1 MNRPSVLLLDEPLGA
16 LDRQLREEM
25 QMELKLLQ
33 TRLGITFVFVTHDQG
48 EAMSMSDR
56 IAVMRD
62 GRIEQ
67 LADAN
72 TVYHRPASAYVAA
85 FVGQQ
90 NFLAGVVGDSG
101 ALVTP
106 VATISGATAAGRPG
120 ETRQAAIRPESIRI
134 HAAAERPAGGV
145 DTASGRVLSIANLGE
160 TVQYL
165 VHLDA
170 EHSVLVRRP
179 RPMLRR
185 SSSTPRSP
193 SAGPARA
200 PASSPRRGR
209 SRGRLRRAADR
220 PTLEQPGDT
229 MTAKHPVNILAPAQA
244 VPIIAREL
252 SRRRLFGVAGG
263 VGATAFLAACS
274 SPGAGS
280 APEATGGALEGDL
293 SIYTWG
299 DYDSPDVIAAF
310 TSTEGP
316 QITLDSYSSNEE
328 LLSKLGASKGTS
340 GYDIVVPT
348 GIFVPGMI
356 ENGLLAKFSKDLIP
370 NLAKVDP
377 QFLGQAWDPDNEY
390 TVCKNWGTTGFAY
403 DTTVI
408 TRDLVTWSDFLDAVQ
423 NEASGKTS
431 FLDDPIEIVAPYFWA
446 NGIDYTTES
455 EDDYAAAETFMVEK
469 IAPHIAAFESYPGGS
484 IIPQN
489 TQVLVQ
495 SWNGD
500 ARLGK
505 LNSEDPERWKWV
517 LGSPTTE
524 LWMDNW
530 AIAAGPRTPRRRTPS
545 STTCSTP
552 RTRSRSSTTSAT
564 TRALSTSSRSP
575 ATRSS
580 SSSTATSSIRR
591 RRSPRCRPAPSPT
604 R

>member
-1 MNRPSVLLLDEPLGA
+1 
-16 LDRQLREEM
+16 
-25 QMELKLLQ
+25 
-33 TRLGITFVFVTHDQG
+33 
-48 EAMSMSDR
+48 
-56 IAVMRD
+56 
-62 GRIEQ
+62 
-67 LADAN
+67 
-72 TVYHRPASAYVAA
+72 
-85 FVGQQ
+85 
-90 NFLAGVVGDSG
+90 
-101 ALVTP
+101 
-106 VATISGATAAGRPG
+106 
-120 ETRQAAIRPESIRI
+120 
-134 HAAAERPAGGV
+134 
-145 DTASGRVLSIANLGE
+145 
-160 TVQYL
+160 
-165 VHLDA
+165 
-170 EHSVLVRRP
+170 
-179 RPMLRR
+179 
-185 SSSTPRSP
+185 
-193 SAGPARA
+193 
-200 PASSPRRGR
+200 
-209 SRGRLRRAADR
+209 
-220 PTLEQPGDT
+220 

-244 VPIIAREL
+244 VPIIRREL

-310 TSTEGP
+310 TSDQGP

-356 ENGLLAKFSKDLIP
+356 ENGLLTKFSKDLIP
-370 NLAKVDP
+370 NLSKVDP

-423 NEASGKTS
+423 NEGSGKTS

-530 AIAAGPRTPRRRTPS
+530 AIAAGAPHPEAAHAFIDYVLDPANAIQELDYIGYNTGTLDIETLARDAQLEFLDGYIFYPEETV
-545 STTCSTP
+545 
-552 RTRSRSSTTSAT
+552 AT
-564 TRALSTSSRSP
+564 MQTGTVTNQMTLDVYNKVKA
-575 ATRSS
+575 A
-580 SSSTATSSIRR
+580 AG
-591 RRSPRCRPAPSPT
+591 A
-604 R
+604 